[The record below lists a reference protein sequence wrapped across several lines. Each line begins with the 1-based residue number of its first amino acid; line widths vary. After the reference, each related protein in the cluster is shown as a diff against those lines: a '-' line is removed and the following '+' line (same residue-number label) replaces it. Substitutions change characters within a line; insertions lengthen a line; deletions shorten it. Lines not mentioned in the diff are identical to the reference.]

1 MAQQG
6 YLSFQWVKV
15 PSAEPSRNCVVISSG
30 EKGDRLVESLEVKA
44 SVARKI
50 LVRSAQEASNL
61 TGRSKGEP
69 GSPEMS
75 ALREADCRKVGRAES
90 FIT

>member
-1 MAQQG
+1 M
-6 YLSFQWVKV
+6 
-15 PSAEPSRNCVVISSG
+15 SSG

-44 SVARKI
+44 SVARRN

-61 TGRSKGEP
+61 TGRSKSEP

-75 ALREADCRKVGRAES
+75 APLEADGGIVGRAES
-90 FIT
+90 LIT